1 MAQRHEINEAKAL
14 LEAKEDELVAL
25 KQLMHFIEQFIL
37 QEERISADREK
48 NLTKKTM
55 KKLKHGQR
63 NKKDK
68 LKAALGGIRDG
79 N

>member
-14 LEAKEDELVAL
+14 LEAKEAELVAL
-25 KQLMHFIEQFIL
+25 KQEMYFIDQFIS

-48 NLTKKTM
+48 NLSKETM

-68 LKAALGGIRDG
+68 LKAAMGGVREG
-79 N
+79 